1 MRRFILLLPLL
12 LAYILCS
19 AKSDAVILG
28 DEQTDVYVPLL
39 EGKRVA
45 LFSNQSGMAGNKHIL
60 DVLIEKKLNVVVVFS
75 PEHGFRGRADAGEL
89 LGNSVDSKTG
99 IPILSLYNGK
109 KSQLTTETMN
119 VFDVLVVD
127 IQDVGLRFYTY
138 YVTMLHLMD
147 ACAESGKAVV
157 ILDRP
162 NPNGFYVDGPILDM
176 KYKSGVGALP
186 IPVVHGMTLGEL
198 ARMIVGEHWLTAS
211 RTCNLTVVPCK
222 NYTHQ
227 TRYPL
232 PVAPS
237 PNLPTMK
244 SVYLYPSL
252 CYFEATPI
260 SVGRGTNHPFEVYG
274 HPDLSGR
281 SYEFTPQSTVGAV
294 NPVLKNQLCHGV
306 NLSAIS
312 DDEIQSAGIN
322 LSYLIDAYTDLHI
335 GDKFFNSFLE
345 KLIGVDWVRKMIE
358 QGCKADEIK
367 ARWQPDVQKFRQ
379 QRSPYL
385 LYKE

>member
-211 RTCNLTVVPCK
+211 KTCSLTVIPCK

-227 TRYPL
+227 TRYCL

-322 LSYLIDAYTDLHI
+322 LSYLIDAYTHLHI

>member
-1 MRRFILLLPLL
+1 
-12 LAYILCS
+12 
-19 AKSDAVILG
+19 
-28 DEQTDVYVPLL
+28 
-39 EGKRVA
+39 
-45 LFSNQSGMAGNKHIL
+45 
-60 DVLIEKKLNVVVVFS
+60 
-75 PEHGFRGRADAGEL
+75 
-89 LGNSVDSKTG
+89 
-99 IPILSLYNGK
+99 
-109 KSQLTTETMN
+109 
-119 VFDVLVVD
+119 
-127 IQDVGLRFYTY
+127 
-138 YVTMLHLMD
+138 
-147 ACAESGKAVV
+147 
-157 ILDRP
+157 
-162 NPNGFYVDGPILDM
+162 
-176 KYKSGVGALP
+176 
-186 IPVVHGMTLGEL
+186 MTLGEL

-244 SVYLYPSL
+244 SVFLYPSL